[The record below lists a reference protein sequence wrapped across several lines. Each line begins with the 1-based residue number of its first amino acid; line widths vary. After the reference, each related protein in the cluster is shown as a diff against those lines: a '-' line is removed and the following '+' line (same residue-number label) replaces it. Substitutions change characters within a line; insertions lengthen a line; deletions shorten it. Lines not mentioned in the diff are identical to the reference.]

1 MHRLCL
7 ELAAYLLMSE
17 VCSQFSK
24 TANLKSIV
32 LLDHIFIDK
41 IAIPMALKITM

>member
-7 ELAAYLLMSE
+7 ELAAYLLMSK

-41 IAIPMALKITM
+41 IAIPLALKITM